1 VPENHVDSK
10 SRPFL
15 VRFLCL
21 VSLLVVTQSVLSVV
35 AATAVLRWRYE
46 GVILSGVKAAGVD
59 IGGLDT
65 QQALAALKAGL
76 PQPSPDSKLLLAT
89 PEGQTW
95 SIPYGD
101 LRWTYDYEEAITEA
115 QQVGKELKNLKQLE
129 SFFRLMLSGVDITV
143 RPGFDEDRLRRFLK
157 GISASCYLEPK
168 PAQLAFDQAK
178 ITILPESDGREL
190 DIEGSIDLVRNLA
203 PRQHRVVLAFKP
215 ITPELTAD
223 KLKMINARIGYFI
236 TAFNPLDKDRTRNVV
251 LAANLLNNVVVM
263 PGEEFSLNERL
274 GPRIPE
280 RGFQKAT
287 LLTANGLKHDYGGG
301 VCQVASTLY
310 NAVLGAG
317 LPVTQRTP
325 HLRPVPYVPPGRDA
339 TIYKDVID
347 FRFRNNRS
355 EPIVILAETRD
366 DKLHVGIFGHEK
378 NAGNIVYK
386 TEVERTLLKA
396 GTIYRIDPSLTSG
409 KIRVADPGRDGYIIT
424 TYEVKYINNRI
435 VHRYPIALQQVN
447 PRPALVYVAEADRS
461 RYTIDK

>member
-1 VPENHVDSK
+1 M
-10 SRPFL
+10 
-15 VRFLCL
+15 RFLCL
-21 VSLLVVTQSVLSVV
+21 ISLLVVAQSFLSVA
-35 AATAVLRWRYE
+35 AATAVLRWRYD
-46 GVILSGVKAAGVD
+46 GVILSGVKVAGIDV
-59 IGGLDT
+59 GGLDT
-65 QQALAALKAGL
+65 RQALAALRAGL

-95 SIPYGD
+95 SIPYGN
-101 LRWTYDYEEAITEA
+101 LRWTYDYEGAIAEA

-129 SFFRLMLSGVDITV
+129 SFFRLMLSGVNIPV
-143 RPGFDEDRLRRFLK
+143 RPCFAEDNLREFLE
-157 GISASCYLEPK
+157 GIAPSCYLEPK
-168 PAQLAFDQAK
+168 PAQLAFDQAE
-178 ITILPESDGREL
+178 ITILPESNGREL
-190 DIEGSIDLVRNLA
+190 DIEGSIYLVRNLE

-223 KLKMINARIGYFI
+223 KLKTVNARIGYFI

-251 LAANLLNNVVVM
+251 LAASLLNNVVVP
-263 PGEEFSLNERL
+263 PGDEFSLNERL
-274 GPRIPE
+274 GPRVPE
-280 RGFQKAT
+280 RGFQKAI

-347 FRFRNNRS
+347 FRFRNDRA
-355 EPIVILAETRD
+355 EPIVILAEVQD
-366 DKLHVGIFGHEK
+366 DKLHVGIFGHEE

-396 GTIYRIDPSLTSG
+396 KTIYRIDPVLTSG
-409 KIRVADPGRDGYIIT
+409 KIRVADPGRDGYVIT

-447 PRPALVYVAEADRS
+447 PRPALVYVAEADRP